1 MTSYVAL
8 ELCIYLTVKGK
19 KERAKEFESKSSL
32 GLNNSRGWKE
42 GGVRSKRHEN
52 TVIFIVTEE
61 LSHGGVTRYIID
73 F

>member
-19 KERAKEFESKSSL
+19 KEAKEFESKSWL

-52 TVIFIVTEE
+52 TVTFIVTEE